1 MARVRETP
9 QPSPAEKKIIPL
21 PHWRRWAALA
31 ACCALIAVGVF
42 GFQNN
47 EPPAS
52 QAALRSAVMERA
64 LPADGE
70 RAAEEPA
77 AAPVEDGIALHM
89 GDDAPAAM
97 PTEAALKQEKML
109 DSQMYAGTLSTASPV
124 AGTWVAEQLGLV
136 WEYMALREALLA
148 AEEPFDEI
156 PGEVGGSSYLLLAE

>member
-1 MARVRETP
+1 M
-9 QPSPAEKKIIPL
+9 
-21 PHWRRWAALA
+21 A

-136 WEYMALREALLA
+136 WESGGSYILTEAEYMALREALLA